1 MKAITP
7 EPKKI
12 SYSESKFFMLL
23 LTIGNAGL
31 LLQISGGNWD
41 ITSHLMQTPETFF
54 TPSHFLLY
62 SGIGLLLLTTIFS
75 IIIYLKNSRIRKN
88 RIFVTCLKLFI
99 IGSSMCVTSGPAD
112 YFWHETFGVDGLL
125 SPTHFLL
132 VTGML
137 INSISVVIGLL
148 FSKFD
153 KKIEVLRKFVLLCSF
168 SGLWLSII
176 GYVYLFTLPF
186 SNGENFNFNINSNI
200 AAIIVTIMIPIISS
214 AIFFISSSTIGRFGA
229 GTFVTFI
236 VLTINTI
243 TNIIPT
249 GNLLDASLWW
259 YLPIGILP
267 ALLADIILYVY
278 KNYKFSVENRS
289 LILMLVGIL
298 IGSSFYFFN
307 FPKIV
312 WIYAIPLNMDTL
324 INNATELLISELY
337 PNFVGTLP
345 LTSIISMITGAL
357 MGMIGIFIANL
368 MIPKIRFYEK
378 TEPIKKY
385 ITAKNK
391 HLNNT

>member
-1 MKAITP
+1 MKTLTT

-12 SYSESKFFMLL
+12 IFSESKFFMLL
-23 LTIGNAGL
+23 LTIGTAGL

-54 TPSHFLLY
+54 TSSHLLLY
-62 SGIGLLLLTTIFS
+62 SGIGLLLLTTILSF
-75 IIIYLKNSRIRKN
+75 IFYLKNNIIRKN
-88 RIFVTCLKLFI
+88 RIFVTCLKMFI
-99 IGSSMCVTSGPAD
+99 IGSSMCIISGPAD

-137 INSISVVIGLL
+137 INSLSVVIGLF

-186 SNGENFNFNINSNI
+186 SNGENFNINSNI
-200 AAIIVTIMIPIISS
+200 AAIIVTIMVPIISS
-214 AIFFISSSTIGRFGA
+214 AIFFISLNTIGRFGV
-229 GTFVTFI
+229 GIIVTSI

-243 TNIIPT
+243 TNILPT

-267 ALLADIILYVY
+267 ALVADIIFYIY
-278 KNYKFSVENRS
+278 KNYKISVENKS

-324 INNATELLISELY
+324 INNSSGLLISEL
-337 PNFVGTLP
+337 
-345 LTSIISMITGAL
+345 
-357 MGMIGIFIANL
+357 
-368 MIPKIRFYEK
+368 
-378 TEPIKKY
+378 
-385 ITAKNK
+385 
-391 HLNNT
+391 